1 MDASAE
7 ELAIVRRI
15 FVAACHKFGSAASFA
30 SFLGISHSELS
41 SLLEGRGMPS
51 DAVLLQAVDQILE
64 DLPSMREEFSA
75 AAWNRVLPAR

>member
-1 MDASAE
+1 
-7 ELAIVRRI
+7 
-15 FVAACHKFGSAASFA
+15 
-30 SFLGISHSELS
+30 
-41 SLLEGRGMPS
+41 MPS